1 MKRQRLMQDFFASKS
16 ARLTNTSD
24 SEGEAN
30 TLQQSSTGSSQPQ
43 DVIIDTPSIT
53 TAATATSAATTG
65 ESLPSTSV
73 TNDIGNVASSRV
85 SLTSLSSQDK
95 LELLKKRWK
104 PDDTTGWPYSERKD
118 GNKIRKKY
126 LGPQHTVYPENTLV
140 FHTLRLKR
148 VCSVFLVF
156 SSEQRLLG
164 EFH

>member
-1 MKRQRLMQDFFASKS
+1 MQDFFASKS

-24 SEGEAN
+24 SEGEAS

-95 LELLKKRWK
+95 LELLKKR
-104 PDDTTGWPYSERKD
+104 
-118 GNKIRKKY
+118 GNLMIPPAGHILNVKMAIKFEKNI
-126 LGPQHTVYPENTLV
+126 LDPNTYPENTLV

-156 SSEQRLLG
+156 SLEQRLLG

>member
-1 MKRQRLMQDFFASKS
+1 MQDFFASKS

-24 SEGEAN
+24 SEDEASI
-30 TLQQSSTGSSQPQ
+30 LQQSSTGSSQPQ

-53 TAATATSAATTG
+53 TAPTATSAATTG
-65 ESLPSTSV
+65 ESQPSTSV
-73 TNDIGNVASSRV
+73 TSDIGNVASSRV

-118 GNKIRKKY
+118 GNKIRKNI
-126 LGPQHTVYPENTLV
+126 LDPNTYPENTLA

-164 EFH
+164 EFY